1 MFQTKKEKVLLVTV
15 VILSLLSV
23 SLLVFYP
30 KSLKEPLTPFS
41 IAKGQLDSF
50 LEQRKTGINEFDEAE
65 ILSYE
70 MSSLYDDSRVLVT
83 FKVKHFSE
91 IYNYTVLID
100 KKWKKVKD
108 VSGYMVDEFDGYK
121 IVKAE
126 KWNVLSIDGNLNN
139 QSLLID
145 SSLLSDYEKVLEKQS
160 SLMESE
166 DFNKLLIESYNKW
179 PESAK
184 NLHGKILDIS
194 PDLET
199 ILFRLSNTR
208 E

>member
-1 MFQTKKEKVLLVTV
+1 
-15 VILSLLSV
+15 
-23 SLLVFYP
+23 
-30 KSLKEPLTPFS
+30 
-41 IAKGQLDSF
+41 
-50 LEQRKTGINEFDEAE
+50 
-65 ILSYE
+65 
-70 MSSLYDDSRVLVT
+70 
-83 FKVKHFSE
+83 
-91 IYNYTVLID
+91 
-100 KKWKKVKD
+100 
-108 VSGYMVDEFDGYK
+108 
-121 IVKAE
+121 
-126 KWNVLSIDGNLNN
+126 
-139 QSLLID
+139 LID
-145 SSLLSDYEKVLEKQS
+145 SSLLSDYEKVLEKQY

>member
-1 MFQTKKEKVLLVTV
+1 MFQTKKEKILLVIV

-23 SLLVFYP
+23 SLFVFYP

-41 IAKGQLDSF
+41 IAKGQLNSF
-50 LEQRKTGINEFDEAE
+50 LEQQKTGINEFDETE

-70 MSSLYDDSRVLVT
+70 MSSIYEGSRVLVT
-83 FKVKHFSE
+83 FKVKHFTE

-100 KKWKKVKD
+100 EKWKKVKD

-126 KWNVLSIDGNLNN
+126 KWNVLPIDANLNN
-139 QSLLID
+139 QRLLKD
-145 SSLLSDYEKVLEKQS
+145 SKLLSVYADVLDKQS
-160 SLMESE
+160 KLMASK
-166 DFNKLLIESYNKW
+166 DFNKLLSESYNEW

-194 PDLET
+194 PDLES
-199 ILFRLSNTR
+199 ILIKLSNTR

>member
-1 MFQTKKEKVLLVTV
+1 
-15 VILSLLSV
+15 
-23 SLLVFYP
+23 
-30 KSLKEPLTPFS
+30 
-41 IAKGQLDSF
+41 
-50 LEQRKTGINEFDEAE
+50 
-65 ILSYE
+65 

-199 ILFRLSNTR
+199 ILFRLSNMR